1 LADEQKKRH
10 FVLLGGVDR
19 DRRIARARPAAHA
32 GDPRPAGEPRVG
44 KRHESGARLVP
55 AHHGVDIGAAIK
67 RVEQPEIALARDAED
82 AVDGVRHEAIDDQL
96 TGRAH

>member
-1 LADEQKKRH
+1 MADEQKKRH

-19 DRRIARARPAAHA
+19 DRGIAGTRPAAHDGDA
-32 GDPRPAGEPRVG
+32 GSPGQPRVG
-44 KRHESGARLVP
+44 ERHESGAGLVA
-55 AHHGVDIGAAIK
+55 AHHGVDVGAAIK